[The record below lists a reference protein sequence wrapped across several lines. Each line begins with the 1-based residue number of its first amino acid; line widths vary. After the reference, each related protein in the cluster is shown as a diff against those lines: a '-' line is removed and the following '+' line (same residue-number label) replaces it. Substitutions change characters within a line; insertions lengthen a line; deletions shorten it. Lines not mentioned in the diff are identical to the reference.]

1 MNLVKMKSQLLSRQM
16 SRVLFLGSVLLI
28 GCNSFSVL
36 SRSFLNEQDD
46 APVVTESEIVPSEAS
61 LAESEAI
68 VEHET
73 GTNRAGD
80 SIAASL
86 DAQVEV
92 ASDPTLGE
100 ITFALDVTDTYEPV
114 EPSIL
119 FSAGITEIHA
129 VFDYS
134 GISTDQ
140 VWERAWYLNDQ
151 EVSRHSDPWTGPEN
165 GTFDY
170 FIDTGGDPLPT
181 GDWILE
187 IYVDGELRSL
197 GVFIIEAN
205 SGETGAIPGAD
216 DINVE

>member
-1 MNLVKMKSQLLSRQM
+1 MNVVKMKSQPLSRQI

-28 GCNSFSVL
+28 GCNSFSAL
-36 SRSFLNEQDD
+36 SRSFLNEQED
-46 APVVTESEIVPSEAS
+46 APAVTESDIVATEAS
-61 LAESEAI
+61 PAGSEAI
-68 VEHET
+68 VENED
-73 GTNRAGD
+73 GTNRASD
-80 SIAASL
+80 SIAAGL
-86 DAQVEV
+86 DDQARAQ
-92 ASDPTLGE
+92 SDPALGK

-114 EPSIL
+114 EPGIL
-119 FSAGITEIHA
+119 FPAGITEIHA

-134 GISTDQ
+134 DMSADQ

-151 EVSRHSDPWTGPEN
+151 EVSRRSDPWTGPKN

-170 FIDTGGDPLPT
+170 FIDTGGDPLPA

-205 SGETGAIPGAD
+205 SDETGATAGSD
-216 DINVE
+216 NINLN

>member
-1 MNLVKMKSQLLSRQM
+1 MNVTKMKAQSLPRQI
-16 SRVLFLGSVLLI
+16 SRVLFLCAVLLI
-28 GCNSFSVL
+28 GCNSFAALNRNV
-36 SRSFLNEQDD
+36 LNEQED
-46 APVVTESEIVPSEAS
+46 APAITESDIVAIEAS
-61 LAESEAI
+61 PVESEA
-68 VEHET
+68 VSENGT

-80 SIAASL
+80 SLAVSL
-86 DAQVEV
+86 DDQVEV
-92 ASDPTLGE
+92 ESDPALGE

-114 EPSIL
+114 EPGIL

-134 GISTDQ
+134 GMSTDRA
-140 VWERAWYLNDQ
+140 WERVWYLNDQ
-151 EVSRHSDPWTGPEN
+151 EVSRRSDPWTGPEN

-170 FIDTGGDPLPT
+170 FIDTGGNPLPA

-205 SGETGAIPGAD
+205 SGETVTIPGAG
-216 DINVE
+216 DINVD